1 MNGREF
7 VDTNILVYAFD
18 RDAGEKNRR
27 AVALLERLW
36 NERSGCLS
44 LQVLQEFYVTVT
56 RKLNLPALE
65 AIKQVG
71 RFGKWVVHRPNLEDV
86 LAAMELSRR
95 KQISFW
101 DALML
106 RSALALECSVVWS
119 EDLGHGQRWGS
130 LTVRNPLGD
139 ETS

>member
-18 RDAGEKNRR
+18 RDAGEKNQR

-36 NERSGCLS
+36 KTRNGCLS

-56 RKLNLPALE
+56 RKLNLPAPE
-65 AIKQVG
+65 AIKQVE
-71 RFGKWVVHRPNLEDV
+71 RFGKWVVHRPSLEDV

-119 EDLGHGQRWGS
+119 EDLGHGQTWGS
-130 LTVRNPLGD
+130 LTVRNPLG
-139 ETS
+139 EEPS